1 MVAKEEKYEDA
12 YALLFESFRVTQE
25 VKDLLKE
32 KAFLEQNEN
41 LVLELARLLFL
52 ADSVEIENDEIVVR
66 KKVSR
71 IKEPVIPIDD
81 IIYRYLIKIK
91 YDKLS
96 DKDISKLNE
105 LQQYPSYIELHK
117 LLSIAID
124 QRVKV
129 KNVENDTS
137 LKMSIN
143 ELEAFLYNE

>member
-1 MVAKEEKYEDA
+1 MVVKEEIYEDA
-12 YALLFESFRVTQE
+12 YALLFESFKVSQE
-25 VKDLLKE
+25 VKNLLKE
-32 KAFLEQNEN
+32 KAFLEQNEG

-52 ADSVEIENDEIVVR
+52 ADSIEIDEDEIIVR

-71 IKEPVIPIDD
+71 IEEPVIPVDD

-96 DKDISKLNE
+96 DADISKLNE
-105 LQQYPSYIELHK
+105 LQQYPSYVLLHK
-117 LLSIAID
+117 LLSLAID

-129 KNVENDTS
+129 KGVETDTS

-143 ELEAFLYNE
+143 DLEVFLHNG

>member
-96 DKDISKLNE
+96 DTDISKLNE
-105 LQQYPSYIELHK
+105 LQQYPSYIQLHK
-117 LLSIAID
+117 LLSLAID

-129 KNVENDTS
+129 KHVEHDTS

-143 ELEAFLYNE
+143 ELEVFLYNG

>member
-1 MVAKEEKYEDA
+1 MVTKEEKYQDA
-12 YALLFESFRVTQE
+12 YALLFESFRVSQE

-32 KAFLEQNEN
+32 KAFLEKNES

-52 ADSVEIENDEIVVR
+52 ADSVEIENDEIIVR
-66 KKVSR
+66 KKISR
-71 IKEPVIPIDD
+71 IKEPVIPVDN

>member
-1 MVAKEEKYEDA
+1 MVIKEEKYEDA
-12 YALLFESFRVTQE
+12 YALLFESFRVSQE

-32 KAFLEQNEN
+32 KIFLEQNEG

-52 ADSVEIENDEIVVR
+52 ADSIEIYDNEIVVR
-66 KKVSR
+66 KKISR
-71 IKEPVIPIDD
+71 IEEPKIPVDD

-96 DKDISKLNE
+96 DVDISKLNE
-105 LQQYPSYIELHK
+105 LQQYPSYLKLHQ
-117 LLSIAID
+117 LLSRAID

-129 KNVENDTS
+129 IDVKHDTI

-143 ELEAFLYNE
+143 ELEVFLHNG

>member
-1 MVAKEEKYEDA
+1 MVIRKENDEDA
-12 YALLFESFRVTQE
+12 YALLFESFRVSQE

-32 KAFLEQNEN
+32 KGFLEQNKGI
-41 LVLELARLLFL
+41 VLELARLLFL
-52 ADSVEIENDEIVVR
+52 ADSIEIDADEIVVR

-71 IKEPVIPIDD
+71 IEEPVIPVDD

-96 DKDISKLNE
+96 DTDISKLNE

-117 LLSIAID
+117 LLSLAID

-129 KNVENDTS
+129 KNIANDIN
-137 LKMSIN
+137 LKMSID
-143 ELEAFLYNE
+143 ELEVLLHNG

>member
-1 MVAKEEKYEDA
+1 VVTKEEKYQDA
-12 YALLFESFRVTQE
+12 YALLFESFRVSQE

-32 KAFLEQNEN
+32 KAFLEKNES

-52 ADSVEIENDEIVVR
+52 ADSVEIENDEIIVR
-66 KKVSR
+66 KKISR
-71 IKEPVIPIDD
+71 IKEPVIPVDN